1 MKKTTPTSK
10 RRTQNAVG
18 SDALVRL
25 DLLRNGK
32 PISPLE
38 AVNQLLFRK
47 NIQGVSACE
56 IMEEVRAALAL
67 KINHEASA
75 EDFRPFF
82 AKIDNEA
89 ASEVLGMA
97 PNGRD
102 EPRGQ
107 NTNKLT

>member
-1 MKKTTPTSK
+1 MKKKTPTSK

-38 AVNQLLFRK
+38 AVNQLLCRK
-47 NIQGVSACE
+47 NIRGVSACE

-67 KINHEASA
+67 KINHEASS

-82 AKIDNEA
+82 AKIDNDA
-89 ASEVLGMA
+89 ASEVLGME
-97 PNGRD
+97 PN
-102 EPRGQ
+102 
-107 NTNKLT
+107 TKV

>member
-1 MKKTTPTSK
+1 MRKKTSTRK
-10 RRTQNAVG
+10 RPTQNAVG
-18 SDALVRL
+18 SDALVRR

-32 PISPLE
+32 PISPVE
-38 AVNQLLFRK
+38 AVNQLLCRK
-47 NIQGVSACE
+47 NIRGVSAVE

-89 ASEVLGMA
+89 ASEVLGME
-97 PNGRD
+97 PNGADDGR
-102 EPRGQ
+102 R
-107 NTNKLT
+107 